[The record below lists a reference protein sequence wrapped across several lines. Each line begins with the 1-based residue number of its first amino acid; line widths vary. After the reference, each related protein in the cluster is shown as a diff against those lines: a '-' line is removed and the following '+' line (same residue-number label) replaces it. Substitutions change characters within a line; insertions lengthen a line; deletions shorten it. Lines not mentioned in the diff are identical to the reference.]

1 MSSHNRV
8 RDPGENIL
16 LETNFDDDGILTR
29 AYNNNNNN
37 GYRDRDRDA
46 GRRSLYDQD
55 QSMDR
60 YSESSLHGRNKKG
73 AAGGCFLVLSIRFHF

>member
-29 AYNNNNNN
+29 AYNHNNNNNN
-37 GYRDRDRDA
+37 GCRDRDYN
-46 GRRSLYDQD
+46 RRTLYD

-60 YSESSLHGRNKKG
+60 YSETSLHGRNRRG
-73 AAGGCFLVLSIRFHF
+73 VTYLFY